1 MNAVGVTS
9 FSASLG
15 ENLYLVCNS
24 FRDVLYVHVRKY
36 EGHFP
41 TKIGV
46 GLTLS
51 RWKALN
57 QHVEEINRQLD
68 EKAHT
73 FDRHLGGNYYVV
85 LENERID
92 VRKWW
97 MNEECVLKPSR
108 KGINLSRD
116 QWSELTKR
124 SIELNEVL
132 GVELEN
138 VTDCFHANQESFY
151 ACHECCPDGLIH

>member
-124 SIELNEVL
+124 AI
-132 GVELEN
+132 
-138 VTDCFHANQESFY
+138 
-151 ACHECCPDGLIH
+151 